1 MPSKRK
7 DRELKMVKIE
17 KSCDMLASVDRVWE
31 LISDT
36 DRDQENWGAIK
47 DIKVLKRDGN
57 TIEREA
63 MVGPGAF
70 ARKST
75 QTLVLEPKRSI
86 GMTMAGEG
94 MGGERKIILV
104 PTGENST
111 RVDVSWS
118 LEVKGVPGFVQN
130 IVKSQ
135 ISKATDAALKKIK
148 KEVERGPPAT
158 KEGA

>member
-1 MPSKRK
+1 MITIDKTCEILSN
-7 DRELKMVKIE
+7 
-17 KSCDMLASVDRVWE
+17 VDRVWE
-31 LISDT
+31 LLSDT
-36 DRDQENWGAIK
+36 DRDEQHWGAIR
-47 DIKVLKRDGN
+47 DIKVIKREGN

-70 ARKST
+70 ARKSR

-94 MGGERKIILV
+94 MGGERNIILV

-148 KEVERGPPAT
+148 KEAERGPLAT